1 MIKYIMIVIC
11 LLIITTPYLSAGTR
25 DPNVPDSKYLDFA
38 SKFVHTGT
46 LTGNYDND
54 NNKFFGAS
62 AVAIDDHHILTAAHV
77 VNKASACYF
86 TIKGNKYCI
95 SEIII
100 HEDFNDNSFGVCDI
114 AIGYSEEPFGLD
126 FYPKLYTDND
136 EVGKLCSISGYG
148 FTGTFNTGAN
158 TVDGKKRAGSNTI
171 DRILEN
177 LLICSPSNKNDS
189 TRTTLE
195 FLIASGDSGGPLY
208 INGELAGIN
217 SCVMAEDKNP
227 NSSYTDES
235 GHTRISKFIN
245 WINKN
250 KKR

>member
-1 MIKYIMIVIC
+1 MFKYIIMIIY
-11 LLIITTPYLSAGTR
+11 LLITIPHLNAGTR
-25 DPNVPDSKYLDFA
+25 DPNIPDSKYLEFG
-38 SKFVHTGT
+38 SKFIHTGA

-54 NNKFFGAS
+54 DSKFFGAS

-77 VNKASACYF
+77 VNNASSCFF
-86 TIKGNKYCI
+86 TIRDKKYSI

-100 HEDFNDNSFGVCDI
+100 HKDFNDKSFGTYDI
-114 AIGYSEEPFGLD
+114 AIGYSEKPFNLD
-126 FYPKLYTDND
+126 FYPKLYTNDD
-136 EVGKLCSISGYG
+136 EVGKTCSISGYG

-158 TVDGKKRAGSNTI
+158 VVDGKKRAGSNTI
-171 DRILEN
+171 DIIHEN
-177 LLICSPSNKNDS
+177 LLICSPSRKGESDN
-189 TRTTLE
+189 TTLE

-217 SCVMAEDKNP
+217 SCVMASDKNP

-235 GHTRISKFIN
+235 GHTRISKFIT